1 MVKNIYDVIIIGGGP
16 AGLTAAIYTKRSGFK
31 VLLLERL
38 ACGGQMNLTSK
49 IENYPGLGEIDGYM
63 LSMKMEDQAK
73 DFGVE
78 IKYENV
84 INVNLKNKV
93 KSIQSEKETYYAR
106 SVVIST
112 GANERKL
119 GIENED
125 NLIGKGLSYCAT
137 CDGNF
142 YKGKD
147 VAIVGGGNSA
157 IADLLALKN
166 IANKIY
172 LIYRGDKLKASKIY
186 LDSLKSMQNLTILYN
201 TVINKVNVNQKIE
214 SLDLLNTNSNEI
226 SNLKID
232 GLFIAIGRVPNTELF
247 KGQLNLDE
255 NNYIIADETTKTN
268 IEGVFAVGDVR
279 RKALRQI
286 VTATSDGANCSKS
299 IEEYLMLN

>member
-84 INVNLKNKV
+84 ISVNLKNKV

-186 LDSLKSMQNLTILYN
+186 LDSLKTTQNLTILYN

-214 SLDLLNTNSNEI
+214 SLDLLNTKSNEI
-226 SNLKID
+226 SSLKID

-255 NNYIIADETTKTN
+255 YNYIIADETTKTN

-279 RKALRQI
+279 SKALRQI

>member
-84 INVNLKNKV
+84 ISVNLKNKV

-214 SLDLLNTNSNEI
+214 SLDLLNTKSNEI

-232 GLFIAIGRVPNTELF
+232 GLFIAIGRVPNTDLF

-279 RKALRQI
+279 SKALRQI

>member
-31 VLLLERL
+31 VLLLERI

-49 IENYPGLGEIDGYM
+49 IENYPGVGEIDGYM
-63 LSMKMEDQAK
+63 LSIKMEDQAK
-73 DFGVE
+73 EFGVE

-84 INVNLKNKV
+84 ISVNLKNKV

-172 LIYRGDKLKASKIY
+172 LIYRGDTLKASKIY

-214 SLDLLNTNSNEI
+214 SLDLLNTKSNEV

-232 GLFIAIGRVPNTELF
+232 GLFVAIGRVPNTELF
-247 KGQLNLDE
+247 KGQLDLDE

-268 IEGVFAVGDVR
+268 IDGVFAVGDVR
-279 RKALRQI
+279 SKALRQI

>member
-73 DFGVE
+73 EFGVE

-201 TVINKVNVNQKIE
+201 TVINKVNVNQKIK
-214 SLDLLNTNSNEI
+214 SLDLLNTKSNEI
-226 SNLKID
+226 GNLKID
-232 GLFIAIGRVPNTELF
+232 GLFIAIGRVPNTDLF

-279 RKALRQI
+279 SKALRQI

>member
-186 LDSLKSMQNLTILYN
+186 LDSLKTMQNLTILYN

-214 SLDLLNTNSNEI
+214 SLDLLNTKSNEI

-255 NNYIIADETTKTN
+255 YNYIIADETTKTN

-279 RKALRQI
+279 SKALRQI

>member
-73 DFGVE
+73 EFGVE

-84 INVNLKNKV
+84 ISVNLKNKV

-172 LIYRGDKLKASKIY
+172 LIYRRDKLKASKIY

-214 SLDLLNTNSNEI
+214 SLDLLNTKSNEI
-226 SNLKID
+226 SNIKID

>member
-1 MVKNIYDVIIIGGGP
+1 MVKNIYDVVIIGGGP

-49 IENYPGLGEIDGYM
+49 IENYPGLGEIDGYL

-84 INVNLKNKV
+84 ISVNLKNKV

-214 SLDLLNTNSNEI
+214 SLDLLNTKSNEI

-279 RKALRQI
+279 SKALRQI

>member
-232 GLFIAIGRVPNTELF
+232 GLFIVIGRVPNTELF

>member
-214 SLDLLNTNSNEI
+214 SLDLLNTKSNEI

-299 IEEYLMLN
+299 IEEYLMFN

>member
-84 INVNLKNKV
+84 ISVNLKNKV

-214 SLDLLNTNSNEI
+214 SLDLLNTKSNEI

-279 RKALRQI
+279 SKALRQI
-286 VTATSDGANCSKS
+286 VAATSDGANCSKS

>member
-84 INVNLKNKV
+84 ISVYLKNKV

-186 LDSLKSMQNLTILYN
+186 LDSLKTMQNLTILYD

-214 SLDLLNTNSNEI
+214 SLDLLNTKSNEI

-255 NNYIIADETTKTN
+255 YNYIIADETTKTN

-279 RKALRQI
+279 SKALRQI
-286 VTATSDGANCSKS
+286 VTATSDGANCSKN

>member
-73 DFGVE
+73 EFGVE

-186 LDSLKSMQNLTILYN
+186 LDSLKTMQNLTILYN

-214 SLDLLNTNSNEI
+214 SLDLLNTKSNEI

-232 GLFIAIGRVPNTELF
+232 GLFIAIGRVPNTDLF

-279 RKALRQI
+279 SKALRQI

>member
-1 MVKNIYDVIIIGGGP
+1 MVKNIYDVVIIGGGP

-49 IENYPGLGEIDGYM
+49 IENYPGLGEIDGYL

-172 LIYRGDKLKASKIY
+172 LVYRGDKLKASKIY
-186 LDSLKSMQNLTILYN
+186 LDSLKTMQNLTILYN

-214 SLDLLNTNSNEI
+214 SLDLLNTKSNEI

-255 NNYIIADETTKTN
+255 YNYIIADETTKTN

-279 RKALRQI
+279 SKALRQI

>member
-84 INVNLKNKV
+84 ISVNLKNKV

-157 IADLLALKN
+157 ITDLLALKN

-214 SLDLLNTNSNEI
+214 SLDLLNTKSNEI

-232 GLFIAIGRVPNTELF
+232 GLFIAIGRIPNTELF

-279 RKALRQI
+279 SKALRQI

>member
-49 IENYPGLGEIDGYM
+49 IENYPGLGEIDGYL

-84 INVNLKNKV
+84 ISVNLKNKV

-201 TVINKVNVNQKIE
+201 TVIYKVNVNQKIE
-214 SLDLLNTNSNEI
+214 SLDLLNTKSNEI

-279 RKALRQI
+279 SKALRQI